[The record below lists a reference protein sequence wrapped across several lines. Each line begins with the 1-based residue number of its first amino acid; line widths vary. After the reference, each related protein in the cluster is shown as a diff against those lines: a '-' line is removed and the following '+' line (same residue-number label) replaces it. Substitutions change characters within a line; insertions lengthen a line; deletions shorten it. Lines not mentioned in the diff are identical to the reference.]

1 MMKDSQLGQFAAKD
15 VEILGDEIHYNGFYQ
30 LRSLTLRHRL
40 FKGGWS
46 EAINREL
53 FSRHDAVGVLL
64 VDTTL
69 NKVLLIEQLRIG
81 VIGSAVAEQQATSP
95 WLLELVAGL
104 IDSDEEP
111 EEIAHREALEE
122 AGIAIEQLEKIGS
135 YYSSPGASNEYF
147 YLFAGKVDLSEAG
160 GVFGLQREGEDI
172 LVHLFDLEAL
182 WQLVAQG
189 KIINAHTLI
198 ALQWLQLNYPRL
210 QSQWR

>member
-1 MMKDSQLGQFAAKD
+1 MKNSGPGQFGSDD
-15 VEILGDEIHYNGFYQ
+15 VEIIGDETHYSGFYQ

-40 FKGGWS
+40 FNGGWS
-46 EAINREL
+46 ETINREL

-64 VDTTL
+64 VDTSL
-69 NKVLLIEQLRIG
+69 GKVLLIEQLRVG
-81 VIGSAVAEQQATSP
+81 VIGSAVARREAMSP

-104 IDSDEEP
+104 IDSAEAP
-111 EEIAHREALEE
+111 ETIARREALEE
-122 AGIAIEQLEKIGS
+122 AGIEIEQLEKIGN

-160 GVFGLQREGEDI
+160 GVFGLEQEGEDI

-182 WQLVAQG
+182 WQLLAQG
-189 KIINAHTLI
+189 KITNAHTLI
-198 ALQWLQLNYPRL
+198 ALQWLQLNYGRL